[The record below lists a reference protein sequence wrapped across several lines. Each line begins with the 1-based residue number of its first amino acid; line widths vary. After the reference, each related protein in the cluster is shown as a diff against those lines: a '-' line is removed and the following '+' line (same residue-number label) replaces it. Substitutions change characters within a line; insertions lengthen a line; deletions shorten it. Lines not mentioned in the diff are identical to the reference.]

1 MLDSPVT
8 RQELRRMP
16 DAPGNDK
23 SNRKIVTLCKARLA
37 MGLMTTKMKNFS
49 YKILVY
55 LSHKLGLWF
64 FRIFS
69 WFIATGYFFLF
80 PVRVAGSY
88 KFYRALFPKQGF
100 LHHLCCSW
108 RQYHKFTDIYIH
120 RFFPWV
126 AEEAEFI
133 KKGWEYLEEAVK
145 NKTGAVLLMSHIGN
159 WELAAQTLNK
169 KGLPIMLYLGAKH
182 KEQME
187 HIQKETM
194 AKSGI
199 KIVATSEDEKSPFA
213 LIEGINFLREGG
225 IVSMTGDRL
234 WGEQSSVTVDFL
246 GYEARLPDTP
256 HLFALMAGA
265 PLMTFFV
272 YQEAIG
278 KYHIKVSHG
287 RKVVATTRADRKKA
301 VQESA
306 QTYAKDLAEFA
317 RKHPF
322 EWHHFEPFLGKKIN

>member
-1 MLDSPVT
+1 
-8 RQELRRMP
+8 MP
-16 DAPGNDK
+16 NHPAYAGQK
-23 SNRKIVTLCKARLA
+23 SGITKPLKIATAAESRFA
-37 MGLMTTKMKNFS
+37 MTKKMKKIP
-49 YKILVY
+49 YKIFFY
-55 LSHKLGLWF
+55 LTRWLGLWF

-80 PVRVAGSY
+80 PVRVADSL
-88 KFYRALFPKQGF
+88 KFYGALFPERNF
-100 LHHLCCSW
+100 FYHLWCAW
-108 RQYHKFTDIYIH
+108 RQYHKFTDVYIH
-120 RFFPWV
+120 RFIRLD
-126 AEEAEFI
+126 EEDIEFA
-133 KKGWEYLEEAVK
+133 KEGWEYLEEAVQK
-145 NKTGAVLLMSHIGN
+145 KTGAILLMSHIGN

-182 KEQME
+182 KEQIE
-187 HIQKETM
+187 NIQKESM

-199 KIVATSEDEKSPFA
+199 RIVATSEDDKSPFA

-234 WGEQSSVTVDFL
+234 WGQQSYVPIDFL
-246 GYEARLPDTP
+246 GHKVNLPDTP
-256 HLFALMAGA
+256 HLFALMTGA

-272 YQEAIG
+272 YQEAVG

-287 RKVVATTRADRKKA
+287 RKVVAATRADRKKA
-301 VQESA
+301 VLESA
-306 QTYAKDLAEFA
+306 QAYAADLAEFA